1 MVIEDIGKVGDPH
14 RGKGIR
20 TRKIVDTSLQKIVQN
35 HSLILIDTSVLS
47 NSLGAD
53 KYLHTLSGIGTVL
66 EEEHQFRMDLMH
78 YLKIDSPIF
87 ITPLVCKEYDVM
99 VNCGYIRPIEVIDG
113 KNQISRIDFLKR
125 RKMNSR
131 SEEKDLFKILEKE
144 CIYRLKEEKQMDLYD
159 RFSRRYSWFKNEGF
173 LEEFNMKEPLSETDF
188 DLLISAAVLSKFE
201 KALALLTNDYGILKT
216 WSRLCRDGRVS
227 PRKFE
232 LFMRHFPVVF
242 KKKYP

>member
-1 MVIEDIGKVGDPH
+1 MKNRSNKEYTFDEIIQNY
-14 RGKGIR
+14 
-20 TRKIVDTSLQKIVQN
+20 SLV
-35 HSLILIDTSVLS
+35 LIDTSTLS
-47 NSLGAD
+47 NSLGAN

-66 EEEHQFRMDLMH
+66 EEEHQFRMDLIH
-78 YLKIDSPIF
+78 YLERDFPIY

-144 CIYRLKEEKQMDLYD
+144 CIYRLKEEKQIDLYD
-159 RFSRRYSWFKNEGF
+159 RFSKRYSWFKNEGF

-188 DLLISAAVLSKFE
+188 DLLISAAVLSKSE

-216 WSRLCRDGRVS
+216 WSRLCRDGRIS

-232 LFMRHFPVVF
+232 LFMRHFPVFF